1 MQCVRVILPGTT
13 TLNSWPN
20 IVSLLWRPTW
30 LAWLVDGATRR
41 LGDYWSLG
49 RSMSG
54 PALGAF
60 HFELYL
66 LKCSPRSGK
75 METLNSVGATTIKLM
90 ASAWTWAGAGG
101 GTQLNATPR
110 PTTYTWLNQH
120 CRLHWRK
127 HGAARRF
134 RSTPT
139 KLHAIVNAYLL
150 SGRAVGGGRDFNDDF
165 LGA

>member
-20 IVSLLWRPTW
+20 IVSLLWRPAW
-30 LAWLVDGATRR
+30 LEWLVDGATRR
-41 LGDYWSLG
+41 LGDDWSLG

-54 PALGAF
+54 PALALHHTQCSTRLGAF

-90 ASAWTWAGAGG
+90 ASPWTWAEVGG
-101 GTQLNATPR
+101 DPPDQRPTLDLTSIVDCIEESTERRVGSDPR
-110 PTTYTWLNQH
+110 PQN
-120 CRLHWRK
+120 CM
-127 HGAARRF
+127 
-134 RSTPT
+134 P
-139 KLHAIVNAYLL
+139 
-150 SGRAVGGGRDFNDDF
+150 
-165 LGA
+165 